1 MRTVD
6 CGLVI
11 ALAAFSMPPSG
22 SAQPAPAAV
31 SGGETI
37 TVRLSNFAFD
47 PEHLRLKAGVPVRL
61 RLVNESNGGHD
72 FSAPAFFAA
81 SSFLPGS
88 SAPPDGEVAVS
99 SHRTVE
105 IGVIPHA
112 PGTYPLKCTHF
123 LHSIFGMH
131 GSIEVIP

>member
-11 ALAAFSMPPSG
+11 ALAAFSLSPSG
-22 SAQPAPAAV
+22 GVQRTMAAV
-31 SGGETI
+31 SDGETI

-72 FSAPAFFAA
+72 FSAPGFFAA
-81 SSFLPGS
+81 SGFLPGS
-88 SAPPDGEVAVS
+88 SAPSDGEVAVS
-99 SHRTVE
+99 SHQTVE
-105 IGVIPHA
+105 IVVIPHT
-112 PGTYPLKCTHF
+112 PGAYPLKCTHF
-123 LHSIFGMH
+123 LHGIFGMH
-131 GSIEVIP
+131 GTVQVIP